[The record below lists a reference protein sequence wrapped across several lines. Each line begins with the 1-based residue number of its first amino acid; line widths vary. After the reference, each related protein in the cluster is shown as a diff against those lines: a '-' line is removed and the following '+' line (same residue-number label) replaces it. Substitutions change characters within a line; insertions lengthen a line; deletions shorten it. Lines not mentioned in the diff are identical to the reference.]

1 MSGRPYR
8 RLGYITCIL
17 MFMALMGATL
27 VMGAGSGL
35 ERGSEWPLFNRVLS
49 QAHTL
54 GQLIEWSYLLLSG
67 LAALSALASV
77 LGFRLYDKRRH
88 DLRIYAGFTL
98 LFALI
103 QAVLGLFTF
112 TAVWSR
118 SAAVMPLQLGFT
130 MMSFAGSLMLVLGAG
145 RDPALDQNKDK
156 PGIPPAFRNLTRAT
170 AVFACLVMWL
180 GVYVSRMDVRA
191 AVSGSWPL
199 HISAIITRLAGGT
212 GVVLLHR
219 LAVLALFG
227 LTALLGHL
235 AFWKYGAGYPELK
248 KLGIAAVL
256 LAGLQVLSSAV
267 FALGDEQGYM
277 FAAPAHA
284 AFSSGLF
291 GILIYMSVRVRQ
303 LGRPGAASRL
313 RVAGSAAGSQRN
325 LRPEQSAGEA
335 RAVVP
340 PEQEK

>member
-17 MFMALMGATL
+17 MFMALMGGAL
-27 VMGAGSGL
+27 VMGPGYGL
-35 ERGSEWPLFNRVLS
+35 GRGSEWPLNGGVLS

-67 LAALSALASV
+67 LAALASV
-77 LGFRLYDKRRH
+77 LGFRLYTKRRH
-88 DLRIYAGFTL
+88 ELRIYAGFTL

-103 QAVLGLFTF
+103 QAVLALFTF

-130 MMSFAGSLMLVLGAG
+130 MMSFAGSLMLALGAG
-145 RDPALDQNKDK
+145 RDPAHNQNKDK
-156 PGIPPAFRNLTRAT
+156 PGIPPAFRNLTWAT

-180 GVYVSRMDVRA
+180 GVYVSRMDVRT

-235 AFWKYGAGYPELK
+235 AFWKHGAGYPELK

-256 LAGLQVLSSAV
+256 LGALQVLSGAV
-267 FALGDEQGYM
+267 FALGDEAWYGSG
-277 FAAPAHA
+277 APAYA

-291 GILIYMSVRVRQ
+291 GILIFMSVRVRQ
-303 LGRPGAASRL
+303 LGSPGAASKA

-325 LRPEQSAGEA
+325 SRPEQSAGQA
-335 RAVVP
+335 RAVIP

>member
-1 MSGRPYR
+1 
-8 RLGYITCIL
+8 
-17 MFMALMGATL
+17 MFMALMGGAL
-27 VMGAGSGL
+27 VMGPGYGL
-35 ERGSEWPLFNRVLS
+35 GRGSEWPPNGGVLS

-67 LAALSALASV
+67 LAALASV
-77 LGFRLYDKRRH
+77 LGFRLYIKLRH
-88 DLRIYAGFTL
+88 ELRIYAGFTL

-103 QAVLGLFTF
+103 QAVLAVFA
-112 TAVWSR
+112 AVWSW

-130 MMSFAGSLMLVLGAG
+130 MMSFAGSLMLALGAG

-156 PGIPPAFRNLTRAT
+156 PGIPPAFRNLTWAT

-180 GVYVSRMDVRA
+180 GVYVSRMDVRT

-235 AFWKYGAGYPELK
+235 AFWKHGAGYPELK

-256 LAGLQVLSSAV
+256 LGTLQVLSSAV
-267 FALGDEQGYM
+267 FALGDEAWYRSG
-277 FAAPAHA
+277 APAYA

-303 LGRPGAASRL
+303 LGSPGAASRP
-313 RVAGSAAGSQRN
+313 RVAGSAAGSQRKS
-325 LRPEQSAGEA
+325 RPEQSAGQA
-335 RAVVP
+335 RAVIP